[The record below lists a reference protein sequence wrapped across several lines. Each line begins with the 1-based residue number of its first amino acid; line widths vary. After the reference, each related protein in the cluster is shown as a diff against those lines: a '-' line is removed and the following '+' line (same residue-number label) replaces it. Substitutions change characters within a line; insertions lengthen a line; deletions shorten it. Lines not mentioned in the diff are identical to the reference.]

1 MGGLGNGRRGG
12 RSPPLLI
19 GALIACVL
27 VLGFNY
33 WVSSS
38 RSLELQTKLY
48 ELEGQV
54 RREAVDRGD
63 AELKKT
69 EFQEEIK
76 KQEEEIIHIE
86 SFYKKQLEVVGDT
99 CEKDKAILQQN
110 ISSSAKAT
118 QELRDT
124 LNQLNDNL
132 AKQEKDLQSCQGNIN
147 ALNTKHT
154 NEMSTCH
161 SQVLSQKE
169 LCDEKVEAAKPEIKK
184 KMEKLNPA
192 RSGLLVNNSEAGA
205 AKEKEPV
212 NAEKPAKM
220 KIAVN
225 QNSSL
230 SKPTENK
237 PSQLQTND
245 IIVDNVYHSLLK
257 EVGKKESPS
266 AAAVKQDTVRP
277 PGGPV
282 KAQVGETKTD
292 KDVKNNLSENNAVEV
307 MDVHEEEDQTK
318 DAGVEGMLDN
328 QGKAHENPV
337 DQKLEEPDDYDAEKQ
352 IVEDEEVEKQP
363 ENKKAENIDLDMEK
377 ELADYNGDD
386 ENEGEFEADKQ
397 AELAQK

>member
-1 MGGLGNGRRGG
+1 MSRLRFVVSLNSHKITMGGLGNGRRGG

-19 GALIACVL
+19 GALIACIL

-38 RSLELQTKLY
+38 RNLELQTKLY

-54 RREAVDRGD
+54 RRGAAERGD

-69 EFQEEIK
+69 EFQEEIQK
-76 KQEEEIIHIE
+76 LKEQIIHIE
-86 SFYKKQLEVVGDT
+86 SFYKSQMEAAGDT
-99 CEKDKAILQQN
+99 CVKDKAIIQQN
-110 ISSSAKAT
+110 ISSSAKST
-118 QELRDT
+118 QELRAT

-154 NEMSTCH
+154 NEMTTCH
-161 SQVLSQKE
+161 SQILSQKE
-169 LCDEKVEAAKPEIKK
+169 LCDEKVEAVKLEIKK

-192 RSGLLVNNSEAGA
+192 PSGLSVDNSKAGA
-205 AKEKEPV
+205 AKEREPV
-212 NAEKPAKM
+212 NAEEPAQIKT
-220 KIAVN
+220 AVN

-237 PSQLQTND
+237 VSHLLTND
-245 IIVDNVYHSLLK
+245 IIVDNAPDAPVYHSPMNLPK

-266 AAAVKQDTVRP
+266 AAAAKQDTMRP
-277 PGGPV
+277 PDGPV
-282 KAQVGETKTD
+282 KTQEEQTEDLGVGP
-292 KDVKNNLSENNAVEV
+292 
-307 MDVHEEEDQTK
+307 
-318 DAGVEGMLDN
+318 MLDN

-337 DQKLEEPDDYDAEKQ
+337 NQKLEEPDDYDAVKQ
-352 IVEDEEVEKQP
+352 IVEEEEVDKMP
-363 ENKKAENIDLDMEK
+363 GNKMAENIDLDMEE